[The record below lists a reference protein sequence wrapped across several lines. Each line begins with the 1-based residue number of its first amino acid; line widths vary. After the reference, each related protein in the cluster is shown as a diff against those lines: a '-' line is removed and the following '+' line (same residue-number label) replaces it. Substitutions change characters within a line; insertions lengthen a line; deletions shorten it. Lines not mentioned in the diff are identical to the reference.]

1 MIIQR
6 TVIDP
11 ITETAI
17 LVGEGLPTGTDA
29 PTGSLFV
36 RKDGGSNNMVYVKYG
51 NNASDWELL
60 ASGSGG
66 GGLKTK
72 SGQAANTAF
81 GGTPLT
87 ASVTFSAAFSN
98 TNYNVIVSA
107 EDARAFTI
115 QNKTSGSF
123 VLNTNSKVGLSG
135 TAYWNA
141 TAYGEN

>member
-29 PTGSLFV
+29 ATGSLFV

-51 NNASDWELL
+51 NSVNDWELL
-60 ASGSGG
+60 ASGSG

-87 ASVTFSAAFSN
+87 ASVTFSTAFSN
-98 TNYNVIVSA
+98 TNYSVVTSA
-107 EDARAFTI
+107 EDARAWTI

-141 TAYGEN
+141 TAFGEN